1 MRRSSA
7 GPRWVLFVTAVLAGC
22 SIYDSSLLVDA
33 PPVATGGT
41 GGQSRAK
48 GGEGGTGEGGDR
60 GMEGG
65 EGGTEGDAGE
75 GGSDGGAGEGGDGG
89 SEAAGAAGSEPTGG
103 GSAGVGGDAGVSG
116 KGGKGGAAGTGGAGK
131 GGAAG
136 VGGKGGAAG
145 AGGLAA
151 GSGGVAGAG
160 GGAGT
165 GGGNGG
171 DAGSGGVGG
180 SGTCSAKLVI
190 NEVSIEKSSTSKS
203 DEIVELFNPAS
214 CDVPLLGWTL
224 KYASSAATGFGTASV
239 WDGKAGKV
247 IAAGGLFVIGSDTYV
262 TAGGMADDVG
272 KLGISTPAGIGL
284 FAPSGTTPVDKVA
297 WGTVAAKHP
306 AVETTPAVSPLTGK
320 SIGRNATS
328 DDTDDNAADFSGQPR
343 SPGLANP

>member
-190 NEVSIEKSSTSKS
+190 NEVSIEKGTAKS
-203 DEIVELFNPAS
+203 DELVELYNPTA
-214 CDVPLLGWTL
+214 CEIVLTGWSL
-224 KYASSAATGFGTASV
+224 KYASQNLTAWPTGTIWTGSATA
-239 WDGKAGKV
+239 K
-247 IAAGGLFVIGSDTYV
+247 IAANGYFVIGSPNYI
-262 TAGGMADDVG
+262 GGGGVADEEG
-272 KLGISTPAGIGL
+272 KLGISTPAGVGL
-284 FAPSGTTPVDKVA
+284 FTTAASPDPVDSMS
-297 WGTVAAKHP
+297 WGTVIAGSP
-306 AVETTPAVSPLTGK
+306 ATEKSTAVSPGSGK
-320 SIGRNATS
+320 SIGRSAS
-328 DDTDDNAADFSGQPR
+328 SIDTNDNSADFTDQMR
-343 SPGLANP
+343 SPGVVNP